1 MLQWRSDIGRNLWER
16 PVRDRRFRS
25 KKEGLPMTRISRI
38 GLVAMLVTLPTAIF
52 ANTKVLP
59 QLTGSLEP
67 FTILP
72 VSDELQS
79 ICLSEPERRGF
90 VEFIVPSLPGH
101 IGRAILVLTETRGF
115 SAFPV
120 PPTTHELSYYAGDL
134 ALDGSDFDKP
144 TTLITTFQTDVNE
157 PGATFKFDVTSIVQ
171 SFEGRILGFRVRMQ
185 PGFDCSTGGSAFGSL
200 STIPPVI
207 EIRGGFG
214 SKS

>member
-1 MLQWRSDIGRNLWER
+1 
-16 PVRDRRFRS
+16 
-25 KKEGLPMTRISRI
+25 MTRLSHV
-38 GLVAMLVTLPTAIF
+38 GLVALLVTLPTASF

-79 ICLSEPERRGF
+79 ICLSVPERRGF

-101 IGRAILVLTETRGF
+101 IGRAILVLTETRGT
-115 SAFPV
+115 SSFPV

-144 TTLITTFQTDVNE
+144 MTLVTTFETDVNE
-157 PGATFKFDVTSIVQ
+157 PGATFRFDVTSIVRV
-171 SFEGRILGFRVRMQ
+171 FEGRILGFRVRLQ
-185 PGFDCSTGGSAFGSL
+185 PGFDCSSGGSAFGSL
-200 STIPPVI
+200 ATIPPII
-207 EIRGGFG
+207 EIRNGLGP
-214 SKS
+214 KN